1 MASGGAWKSITD
13 MEDNISID
21 ELNVL
26 LDAHRSAVFQQQK
39 FAAAL
44 KGVDLG
50 EQKTGGAGEKTFEDI
65 RREAEEEVLGKR
77 ADNIGSERADLAQ
90 FGIRVEEEEY

>member
-1 MASGGAWKSITD
+1 MASGGAWKSIEE
-13 MEDNISID
+13 MEDCITID

-26 LDAHRSAVFQQQK
+26 LDAHREAEFQRQK

-50 EQKTGGAGEKTFEDI
+50 ERTSGASGSEKTFEDI
-65 RREAEEEVLGKR
+65 RREAEQEILGE
-77 ADNIGSERADLAQ
+77 NVGHLSEKADLAQ
-90 FGIRVEEEEY
+90 FGIRVEEE